1 MNEGQSPAAAAAAA
15 APDVVDL
22 TERASERRPSMNE
35 GQSPAA
41 AAAAAAP
48 DVVDL
53 TGEDE
58 RVGGGRSPKRARQG
72 EPPSA
77 ADRAPLSFLALPGG
91 VLDDSVLGRVD
102 AIAQQSNCVGC
113 DGRGLAEGVA
123 KKLPY
128 GCSYA
133 DRRRMPPQNKFA
145 VPEDRAQLGG
155 LAASVPRVLPLP
167 CVPAR
172 MFLFLFAQHPS

>member
-1 MNEGQSPAAAAAAA
+1 
-15 APDVVDL
+15 
-22 TERASERRPSMNE
+22 MNE

-72 EPPSA
+72 EPSSA